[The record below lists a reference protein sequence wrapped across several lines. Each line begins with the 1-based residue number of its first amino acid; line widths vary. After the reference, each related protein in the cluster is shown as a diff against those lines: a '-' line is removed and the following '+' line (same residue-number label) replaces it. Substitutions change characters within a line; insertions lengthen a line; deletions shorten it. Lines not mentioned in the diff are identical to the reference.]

1 VNRRLL
7 SLKSPSLLCLLL
19 VTGMLVPLSSVQ
31 AIFVENAGF
40 ETDTIPTANDEY
52 AITPFTATQH
62 LPGWTYYNPDDLDY
76 LIGSYTPSAG
86 EEYDSPSPPVN
97 GQIMYIDI
105 NPSNQVG
112 NGTKPVG
119 FEQALSSATLQA
131 GTYDLSVAV
140 GNPQTFGFKYDG
152 FGGYGIELIAGFTVD
167 DTKPDPAGNLGDTL
181 PNYINQLDG
190 DTVLGSATGSLDN
203 DGTPIGE
210 GKFATISFSVDIP
223 GDHALLGAALG
234 IRLYNLNLDL
244 FDAEGKPVIA
254 ASGIGFDNVT
264 LSLSPVPVPA
274 AVWLFGSA
282 LLGLAGFNW
291 RRKRAA

>member
-1 VNRRLL
+1 VNRRI
-7 SLKSPSLLCLLL
+7 LKLNRPSLLCLLL
-19 VTGMLVPLSSVQ
+19 VFGVSAPLSSVQ

-152 FGGYGIELIAGFTVD
+152 FGGYGIELIAGFTV
-167 DTKPDPAGNLGDTL
+167 
-181 PNYINQLDG
+181 
-190 DTVLGSATGSLDN
+190 LGSATGSLDN